1 MAGTKLIGSTSR
13 LLLLSFPTFIMLS
26 AAVVTEETR
35 TCYWCGPLAE
45 QVHRSRR
52 APACEVPG
60 NYVTSCEPGLPYCAV
75 VATSPPYVESR
86 LCVKLYQDEC
96 YPLFCNTTKTWKMT
110 CPCRGDLCNGPN
122 TDREIEAFEI
132 LTKLAAKTRTTRI
145 KKRTEINTVKF
156 IPSGDEKTVIIT
168 NISAL
173 ESNELN
179 NVDTGVT
186 DDKVTHIMLS
196 DEPIV
201 NIQELKDDNIML
213 TNITSTNDGTDEIT
227 TETMVEITETI
238 SGVEMITSEPEV
250 KAAPEVKQI
259 EKRMD
264 DVAKPSEPLPTA
276 EALQQN
282 ASPIVGNEQTTTPT
296 SSIETTFVTTN
307 DDDNEIT
314 TEKTLTPK
322 NNSNTINRN
331 VFDVLVCL
339 NVISL
344 IAYTFKYT

>member
-1 MAGTKLIGSTSR
+1 MAGTSFISWTSR

-35 TCYWCGPLAE
+35 QCYWCGPLAE

-52 APACEVPG
+52 APACDVPG
-60 NYVTSCEPGLPYCAV
+60 SHVTSCEPGLPYCAV

-96 YPLFCNTTKTWKMT
+96 YPLFCNSTKTWKMT

-122 TDREIEAFEI
+122 TDREDEAFEI
-132 LTKLAAKTRTTRI
+132 LAKLVAKTRTTRI

-179 NVDTGVT
+179 NVQTGVT
-186 DDKVTHIMLS
+186 NDKITQIMLA
-196 DEPIV
+196 DEPV
-201 NIQELKDDNIML
+201 VSFQEIKEDNILL
-213 TNITSTNDGTDEIT
+213 TDITSTSDDADIISTEAVADITDITQGT
-227 TETMVEITETI
+227 TEKITPKHEANI
-238 SGVEMITSEPEV
+238 
-250 KAAPEVKQI
+250 PEVKQI
-259 EKRMD
+259 EKRID
-264 DVAKPSEPLPTA
+264 EVAKPSEQLPTA

-282 ASPIVGNEQTTTPT
+282 ASPKAASEKTTTPT
-296 SSIETTFVTTN
+296 SSIETTILTTT
-307 DDDNEIT
+307 DIDGEMT
-314 TEKTLTPK
+314 TESAVTPK
-322 NNSNTINRN
+322 NNSNKMHHYS
-331 VFDVLVCL
+331 FVCL
-339 NVISL
+339 SV
-344 IAYTFKYT
+344 IAYTFKYI